1 MDTRSPRPWLDQY
14 PDGVAADLGP
24 PAFPSL
30 VHLLDDAFA
39 RHAAR
44 DQLLFMGHAMTFAQ
58 VEAQSRAVGAWLQS
72 LGLEAG
78 ARVALMLPN
87 VPQMVV
93 SLAAVLRAGY
103 VVVNINPLYTPRE
116 LAHQL
121 VDSGAEAIV
130 ILENFAATLEP
141 VIAQT
146 RVRHVLV
153 TQLGDALPPLKR
165 LLVNT
170 VVRRVKKLVPAWT
183 LPERPGHTLKRWPEA
198 LKAGGAMTLRRVSPG
213 PDDLAFLQYTGGTTG
228 VSKGAKL
235 LHRHVVA
242 NIAQCESWFSPITRQ
257 HSEPMTGICAL
268 PLYHIFA
275 LTICFMLGSRLGQ
288 RMVLVPNA
296 RDIAGTIKTLA
307 SVRFHLFPAVNTLYN
322 ALLDHPEINKV
333 DFSSLVISMGGGMAV
348 QQATAQRWLALT
360 GCPIVEGY
368 GLSETSPVACAN
380 RVDVHDHTGSIGYP
394 MPSTEIAIRDD
405 EGRDLPS
412 GEAGEICIRG
422 PQVMAGYWQRP
433 EETAEVLDAAGWFR
447 SGDIGTMD
455 ASGQVRIVDRKKDMI
470 LVSGFNVYPTEVEQV
485 VSLMP
490 GVAECAA
497 VGMPDERTG
506 EAVRLCIVRRDPQLS
521 AEDVAA
527 WCRQQLTAY
536 KRPKVI
542 EFHATLPKT
551 NVGKILRRELRDA
564 PPPVATPAPTAA

>member
-1 MDTRSPRPWLDQY
+1 MDMRTPRPWVDQY
-14 PDGVAADLGP
+14 PDGVSADLGP
-24 PAFPSL
+24 AAFPSL
-30 VHLLDDAFA
+30 VHLLEDAFE
-39 RHAAR
+39 RHATR
-44 DQLLFMGHAMTFAQ
+44 DQLLFMGHALTFAE
-58 VEAQSRAVGAWLQS
+58 VEAQSRAIAAWLQS
-72 LGLEAG
+72 LGLEPG
-78 ARVALMLPN
+78 ARVALMMPN

-116 LAHQL
+116 LSHQL

-130 ILENFAATLEP
+130 ILENFAATLSP

-146 RVRHVLV
+146 RVRHVLL
-153 TQLGDALPPLKR
+153 TQLGDALPTVKR
-165 LLVNT
+165 LLINT
-170 VVRRVKKLVPAWT
+170 VVRHVKKLIPPWT
-183 LPERPGHTLKRWPEA
+183 LPERAGHTLARWPAA
-198 LKAGGAMTLRRVSPG
+198 LAAGRAMKLRRVSPG

-228 VSKGAKL
+228 VSKGAM
-235 LHRHVVA
+235 LHHRNVVA

-257 HSEPMTGICAL
+257 HSEQMTGICAL

-307 SVRFHLFPAVNTLYN
+307 GVRFHLFPAVNTLYN
-322 ALLDHPEINKV
+322 ALLDHPDIKTV
-333 DFSSLVISMGGGMAV
+333 DFSALAISMGGGMAV

-380 RVDVHDHTGSIGYP
+380 RVDVKEYTGSIGYP
-394 MPSTEIAIRDD
+394 MPGTEIAIRDD
-405 EGRDLPS
+405 NGRDVLP
-412 GEAGEICIRG
+412 GTAGEICIRG
-422 PQVMAGYWQRP
+422 PQVMSGYWQRP
-433 EETAEVLDAAGWFR
+433 DETALVLDAQGWFR

-455 ASGQVRIVDRKKDMI
+455 STGQVRIVDRKKDMI
-470 LVSGFNVYPTEVEQV
+470 LVSGFNVYPTEIEQV

-527 WCRQQLTAY
+527 WCREQLTAY
-536 KRPKVI
+536 KRPHRI

-564 PPPVATPAPTAA
+564 PPAQAS